1 MKAYASLQKMA
12 DRTTVKCLRVVFRFA
27 QTLIDSRLCTYFDH
41 VHLLAV
47 VHVVD
52 RETTLTDEVVRARVL
67 LHEKLVCVSNN
78 HNKTTVSTQHVR
90 WQFLHRL
97 PLSTVI
103 VASDSQLTDDLRSK
117 RTSPSV
123 LLSRKSLMLPL
134 PRLDKTRQSL
144 TKPEVHNSS
153 QTPS

>member
-27 QTLIDSRLCTYFDH
+27 QTLRGPIDSRLCTYFDH

-67 LHEKLVCVSNN
+67 LHEKLVCVSNH
-78 HNKTTVSTQHVR
+78 HNKTAVSTQHVR
-90 WQFLHRL
+90 
-97 PLSTVI
+97 
-103 VASDSQLTDDLRSK
+103 
-117 RTSPSV
+117 
-123 LLSRKSLMLPL
+123 
-134 PRLDKTRQSL
+134 
-144 TKPEVHNSS
+144 
-153 QTPS
+153 